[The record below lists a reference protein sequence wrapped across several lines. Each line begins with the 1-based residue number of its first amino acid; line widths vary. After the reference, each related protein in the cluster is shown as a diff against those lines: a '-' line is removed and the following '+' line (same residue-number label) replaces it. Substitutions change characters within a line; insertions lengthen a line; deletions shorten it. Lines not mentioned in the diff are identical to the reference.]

1 MLPPP
6 QRLAHILQ
14 TVDRYAAMISPRESR
29 EGQSAADSARN
40 LLQGHAEHG
49 GAVGQALVRIIG
61 LCPPGT
67 FVQLEDGQ
75 VAIVTHR
82 TRQINQ
88 PDVVVVMDS
97 TGKLIRPP
105 VWHKTSGD
113 GAGIK
118 SALLASAVQERI
130 NHHLILQLGHQ
141 AA

>member
-1 MLPPP
+1 
-6 QRLAHILQ
+6 
-14 TVDRYAAMISPRESR
+14 MISPRESR

-40 LLQGHAEHG
+40 LLQGHSEHG
-49 GAVGQALVRIIG
+49 GAVGQALVRIVG

-82 TRQINQ
+82 TKQINQ
-88 PDVVVVMDS
+88 PNVVVVMDRS
-97 TGKLIRPP
+97 GKLIRPP
-105 VWHKTSGD
+105 VWHATTED

-130 NHHLILQLGHQ
+130 NHHLILQLGSKAGATTH
-141 AA
+141 